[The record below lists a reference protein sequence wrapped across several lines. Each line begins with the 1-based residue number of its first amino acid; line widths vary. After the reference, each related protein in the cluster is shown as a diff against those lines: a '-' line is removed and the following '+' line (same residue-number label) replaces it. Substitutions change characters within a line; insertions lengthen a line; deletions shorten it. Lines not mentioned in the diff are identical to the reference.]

1 MEHKESCGFGDL
13 SLLFTVF
20 SLMRLFSHSF
30 GPSCYHMHCSYL
42 LKTLSGM
49 QTFVCFSSSDFIF
62 CTNEKIMKLFSSVA
76 DWVIAGTLFH
86 IMEIPTDTQW

>member
-1 MEHKESCGFGDL
+1 
-13 SLLFTVF
+13 
-20 SLMRLFSHSF
+20 
-30 GPSCYHMHCSYL
+30 
-42 LKTLSGM
+42 M